1 MQLLIDFLP
10 VVAFFAAYKLSDIYV
25 ATVVLIVAVIL
36 QSAVQWVRKG
46 KLNSMHLIS
55 AALVLVFGGLTLA
68 IQDKIFIMWKP
79 TVVNWLF
86 ACGFL
91 ASHLRA
97 LGGRPLV
104 ERLMTSVGTAIDLSA
119 RQWRQLNL
127 MWVVYFAVMGIANL
141 LVFRNFDE
149 STWVDFKLFGMFGMT
164 LLFIA
169 IQGFWIAARTR
180 AAEPGE

>member
-10 VVAFFAAYKLSDIYV
+10 VAVFFVAYKLSDIYV
-25 ATVVLIVAVIL
+25 ATLVLIVAVIL
-36 QSAVQWVRKG
+36 QSAVQWMRKR
-46 KLNSMHLIS
+46 KLSTMHLIS

-91 ASHLRA
+91 ASHLRS

-104 ERLMTSVGTAIDLSA
+104 ERLMTTAGTEIGLTD
-119 RQWRQLNL
+119 RQWRHLNL
-127 MWVVYFAVMGIANL
+127 MWVGYFVLMGIANL
-141 LVFRNFDE
+141 IVFRNFDE
-149 STWVDFKLFGMFGMT
+149 STWVNFKLFGMLGMT
-164 LLFIA
+164 LAFVA
-169 IQGFWIAARTR
+169 IQGFWIASRTR
-180 AAEPGE
+180 IEDASK

>member
-10 VVAFFAAYKLSDIYV
+10 VVAFFVAYKLSDIYV
-25 ATVVLIVAVIL
+25 ATTVLIVAVIL
-36 QSAVQWVRKG
+36 QSAVQWTRKG
-46 KLNSMHLIS
+46 KLSAMHLTS

-68 IQDKIFIMWKP
+68 IQDKVFIMWKP

-91 ASHLRA
+91 ASHHRA
-97 LGGRPLV
+97 FGGRPLV
-104 ERLMTSVGTAIDLSA
+104 ERLMTTVGTEIDLSA

-127 MWVVYFAVMGIANL
+127 MWVGYFAAMGIANL

-149 STWVDFKLFGMFGMT
+149 STWVNFKLFGMLGMT

-169 IQGFWIAARTR
+169 IQGFWITARTR
-180 AAEPGE
+180 AGAPGE